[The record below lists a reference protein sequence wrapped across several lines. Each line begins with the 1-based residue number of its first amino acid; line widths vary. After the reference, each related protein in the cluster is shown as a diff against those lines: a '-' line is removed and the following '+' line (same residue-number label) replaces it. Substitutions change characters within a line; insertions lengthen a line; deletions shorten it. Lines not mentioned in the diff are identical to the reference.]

1 MSWKNPKSDSNQ
13 EQSLHSVV
21 CTVTAQLNDEQE
33 TIVRSDN
40 WPQKLIMQL
49 IPKTLVQQIGGQSS
63 KYFHHAPSV
72 LFHLNESPS
81 KDSLTQV
88 LSQGYAGCVH
98 FQSDKEKPCNVRV
111 LVLLYNPD
119 KNTYVGFIPNE
130 QLQFVDCIRKVMLQS
145 LSQMMN
151 PGQSITIRNMPE

>member
-98 FQSDKEKPCNVRV
+98 FQSDKEKRCDIKV
-111 LVLLYNPD
+111 LILLYSPD
-119 KNTYVGFIPNE
+119 KNTYLGN
-130 QLQFVDCIRKVMLQS
+130 LQFDFM
-145 LSQMMN
+145 
-151 PGQSITIRNMPE
+151 TILYTRWRIL

>member
-1 MSWKNPKSDSNQ
+1 
-13 EQSLHSVV
+13 
-21 CTVTAQLNDEQE
+21 
-33 TIVRSDN
+33 
-40 WPQKLIMQL
+40 MQL

-98 FQSDKEKPCNVRV
+98 FQSDKEKRCDIKV
-111 LVLLYNPD
+111 LILLYSPD
-119 KNTYVGFIPNE
+119 KNTYLGN
-130 QLQFVDCIRKVMLQS
+130 LQFDFM
-145 LSQMMN
+145 
-151 PGQSITIRNMPE
+151 TILYTLVNFVILVNFMI